1 MNWALFEIE
10 LPLLHSAVG
19 RRSVSTL
26 VFSHL
31 FQAYGWNYYAEF
43 ALQLFTFSPAT
54 QKFVS
59 INLALCP
66 IGPSTTL
73 ANNPLQNPD
82 YALAHDESIKV
93 LCLI

>member
-1 MNWALFEIE
+1 MEAKSYRIQFWKFEMLISHWLFR
-10 LPLLHSAVG
+10 LQ
-19 RRSVSTL
+19 